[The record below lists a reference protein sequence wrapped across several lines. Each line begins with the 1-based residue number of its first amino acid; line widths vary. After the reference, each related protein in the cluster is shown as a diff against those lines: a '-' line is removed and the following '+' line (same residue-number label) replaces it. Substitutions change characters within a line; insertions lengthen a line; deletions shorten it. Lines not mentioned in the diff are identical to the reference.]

1 MEADPAQRWSN
12 DSLITRSCSACSSG
26 WQDWA
31 VLSSSFGLLVPYT
44 VSTRIAPHAIDA
56 SPQEKAKIYH
66 YYCFFFDSN
75 LATIFWTV
83 SAKPASQKY
92 PPVSK
97 NLPTQCF
104 SSKGAASGVSY
115 STIMVNKS

>member
-26 WQDWA
+26 WQA
-31 VLSSSFGLLVPYT
+31 GQILSSSLASLLVPYT
-44 VSTRIAPHAIDA
+44 ASTRIAPTP
-56 SPQEKAKIYH
+56 STRVPTPNKIYH

>member
-1 MEADPAQRWSN
+1 MQLWLAG
-12 DSLITRSCSACSSG
+12 LG
-26 WQDWA
+26 
-31 VLSSSFGLLVPYT
+31 SFELELWPWLVPYT

-104 SSKGAASGVSY
+104 SS
-115 STIMVNKS
+115 

>member
-1 MEADPAQRWSN
+1 MQR
-12 DSLITRSCSACSSG
+12 LQL

-31 VLSSSFGLLVPYT
+31 DFELELWFLLVPYT

-83 SAKPASQKY
+83 SAKPASQK
-92 PPVSK
+92 
-97 NLPTQCF
+97 
-104 SSKGAASGVSY
+104 
-115 STIMVNKS
+115 